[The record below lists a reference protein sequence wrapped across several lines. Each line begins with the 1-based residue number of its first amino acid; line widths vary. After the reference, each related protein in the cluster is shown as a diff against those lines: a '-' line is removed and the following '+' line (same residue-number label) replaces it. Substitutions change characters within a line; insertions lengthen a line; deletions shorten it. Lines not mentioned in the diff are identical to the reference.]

1 MVKQKPKTHT
11 HTQVETNT
19 PLLQDCPRVTV
30 KCYIEEMLQWRPAK
44 GVTVKKSY
52 NEDLINCYSEE
63 VLQWIPAKAV
73 QCYSEEVLHRSSEA
87 VV

>member
-1 MVKQKPKTHT
+1 M
-11 HTQVETNT
+11 
-19 PLLQDCPRVTV
+19 

-63 VLQWIPAKAV
+63 VLQWRTPKAV